1 MSNTNISADLSSDRH
16 LAATIGKNTVF
27 GVLSSAV
34 QVGTRFIMVP
44 VVIYHLGLGGYGI
57 WAIVMA
63 TAAYMRFGTAGIKSA
78 FQKYVAEAMGKR
90 QFSTVNKLLSTG
102 SLSMLA
108 LSVAGLIPLAIFSQ
122 RLARAGGVP
131 AQFLGAA
138 AGFITLLAIIMVV
151 SNFGAVFEAMV
162 MGGQR
167 IDLTRTFS
175 MITTAGEAIAIIV
188 LLHYGHGLFAMAG
201 TMAVSELV
209 YISCCY
215 FASRRVVPE
224 IHVALHNFTSSVFRE
239 LIRYAGSYQLV
250 NILEV
255 LYGLLLPVIILKHFG
270 AELAGIYAVIT
281 RLMTAALM
289 GQDALILPLLS
300 GGTLVLASGSAER
313 IGRFFRKS
321 FKTTLAVTLLPL
333 AFIAAFGTL
342 LIFAWTGQAGP
353 EFRTAIWLCC
363 LGGLFASVSRLQLIL
378 YRASG
383 KTLHDN
389 LRQAF
394 RLGVLGVLA
403 YLGKIL
409 GFYGVLAGLAVAEFA
424 GVAYMFFAMTHEME
438 EFRPRMLIPDNLRV
452 TAATLLM
459 IAAGLLGALLPVP
472 WGHTARAMAVVKLGV
487 VSLACLMAAW
497 PAVGLTGSL
506 SPEEQRT
513 ALDLLAPWRKS
524 APPTDAEY
532 CRTF

>member
-1 MSNTNISADLSSDRH
+1 M
-16 LAATIGKNTVF
+16 IGKNTVF
-27 GVLSSAV
+27 GVLASAV
-34 QVGTRFIMVP
+34 QVGSRFIMVP

-63 TAAYMRFGTAGIKSA
+63 TAAYMRFGTAGVKSA
-78 FQKYVAEAMGKR
+78 FQKYVAEAVGKR
-90 QFSTVNKLLSTG
+90 DFAAVNKLLSTG
-102 SLSMLA
+102 SLCMLG
-108 LSVAGLIPLAIFSQ
+108 LSVAGLIPLAICSQ

-131 AQFLGAA
+131 PQFLAAA
-138 AGFITLLAIIMVV
+138 AGSITLLAIIMVV
-151 SNFGAVFEAMV
+151 SNFGAVFEAIV

-175 MITTAGEAIAIIV
+175 MITMAGEAVAIIT
-188 LLHYGHGLFAMAG
+188 LLHFGHGLFAMAG

-209 YISCCY
+209 YITCCF

-224 IHVALHNFTSSVFRE
+224 IHIRLMSFSRGVLGE

-255 LYGLLLPVIILKHFG
+255 LYGMLLPVIILKHFG

-281 RLMTAALM
+281 RLVMAALM

-300 GGTLVLASGSAER
+300 GGTLILASGSAER

-321 FKTTLAVTLLPL
+321 FKTTLAVSLPPL

-342 LIFAWTGQAGP
+342 LVLAWTGETAPQ
-353 EFRTAIWLCC
+353 FRPAIWLCC
-363 LGGLFASVSRLQLIL
+363 LGGLFVAVSRLQLIL

-394 RLGVLGVLA
+394 RLGVLGVLG
-403 YLGKIL
+403 YLGGTL
-409 GFYGVLAGLAVAEFA
+409 GFYGVLAGLAAAEFA
-424 GVAYMFFAMTHEME
+424 GVAYMFFAMTHEMP
-438 EFRPRMLIPDNLRV
+438 EFRPRKLIPDNLRV
-452 TAATLLM
+452 AAATVL
-459 IAAGLLGALLPVP
+459 IVAAGLVAALLPVP
-472 WGHTARAMAVVKLGV
+472 WGHTERAVAVVKLGV

-497 PAVGLTGSL
+497 PAVGLTGLL

-524 APPTDAEY
+524 APAPNAEC